1 MSKLGNI
8 WTATFLHPALKEEMK
23 IKWLVLDS
31 KGRETKALV
40 ILDSQAQIIV
50 ELKDLEVKV

>member
-1 MSKLGNI
+1 MSKFGSI
-8 WTATFLHPALKEEMK
+8 WTSTFLHPALKEEMK

-31 KGRETKALV
+31 KGKEAKALV
-40 ILDSQAQIIV
+40 ILDNQAQIIV